1 MIVIPNKRAL
11 VVKTRNPAALLT
23 LIPSSKSVKVNGQ
36 EYVAV
41 PHRLDEAR
49 VLTNLGMA
57 PPSPIRYQYKW
68 SGSYT
73 PFKAQMDTAE
83 FLTLHPRSFVLNEM
97 GTGKTLAALWAF
109 DYLRSIGVLNRL
121 LVVCPLS
128 TMERTWADEVFRHF
142 SHLDYAVLHGS
153 RDKRVKLLKQP
164 ADVYIVNHD
173 GLKIIADELKNRD
186 DINVIIADE
195 IAQAARNA
203 STDRWRALNQIVNKQ
218 INGTRWCWGMT
229 GTPTPNNPTD
239 AWAQCKLVNPSSV
252 PQFFTRFKDMVMKQ
266 VNQFLWVPRHDA
278 MEAVHRV
285 MQPSIRFSRA
295 ECVDLPPC
303 LYQTRQV
310 DLTNEQRVA
319 YKDMLN
325 KLKAEIDGGE
335 ILAVNEA
342 VKTSKLVQIACGV
355 AYDTQG
361 DEVTI
366 DSSPRLDVVKEI
378 IDEAEGKVIVFVP
391 FVSAVHHVAKFLQQ
405 QGLRVECIYG
415 EVSKGERD
423 RIFSAFQTDQLTR
436 VIVAQPAAM
445 SHGLTLTAANT
456 IIWYAPIFSNDT
468 YDQAC
473 ARITRPGQT
482 MSQLIVNIEGS
493 PVERRM
499 YERLKNKQKMQGLLL
514 TMVEDGRIETSA

>member
-1 MIVIPNKRAL
+1 MLVYQEKKAL
-11 VVKTRNPAALLT
+11 VVKSRNPGALLT
-23 LIPSSKSVKVNGQ
+23 LIPSARSLTVGGQ
-36 EYVAV
+36 QYVAV
-41 PHRLDEAR
+41 PHRLDETR
-49 VLTNLGMA
+49 VLSNLGMR
-57 PPSPIRYQYKW
+57 PPSPIRYHYAW
-68 SGSYT
+68 SGSYI

-109 DYLRSIGVLNRL
+109 DYLRTIGVLNKM

-153 RDKRVKLLKQP
+153 RSKRTKLLSQHT
-164 ADVYIVNHD
+164 DVYIVNHD
-173 GLKIIADELKNRD
+173 GLKIIQDDLRSRPDIDIVIVDECG
-186 DINVIIADE
+186 
-195 IAQAARNA
+195 QAARNG
-203 STDRWRALNQIVNKQ
+203 STDRWQSLNQIINKQ
-218 INGTRWCWGMT
+218 IDAKRWAWGMT

-239 AWAQCKLVNPSSV
+239 AWAQCKLINPSSV
-252 PQFFTRFKDMVMKQ
+252 PAYMNKFKDMVMKQ
-266 VNQFLWVPRHDA
+266 VNNFLWVPRDNA
-278 MEAVHRV
+278 MEVVHSV

-303 LYQTRQV
+303 VFQTRHV
-310 DLTNEQRVA
+310 ELTDPQRVA
-319 YKDMLN
+319 YKSMLN
-325 KLKAEIDGGE
+325 KLSAELEGGE

-355 AYDTQG
+355 AYDVRGNETTV
-361 DEVTI
+361 DA
-366 DSSPRLDVVKEI
+366 SSRLSVVDEI
-378 IDEAEGKVIVFVP
+378 INEAEGKVIVFVP
-391 FVSAVHHVAKFLQQ
+391 FVSAVHHVSAYLRK
-405 QGLRVECIYG
+405 QGMRVECIYG
-415 EVSKGERD
+415 EVSKSERD
-423 RIFSAFQTDQLTR
+423 RIFGAFQSDEITR

-445 SHGLTLTAANT
+445 SHGLTLTRANT

-473 ARITRPGQT
+473 ARITRPGQKL
-482 MSQLIVNIEGS
+482 SQLIVNIEGS

-514 TMVEDGRIETSA
+514 SMVEDDRVEKVY